1 MSRDETDGL
10 LLVSEWLGGGGIE
23 RNMETIAV
31 HLHRRGRRVALA
43 SWGIRPQISGRPNPV
58 LFRLAAVGI
67 PVFNLTAQSPFSLSR
82 LGWRLAH
89 LARHWGASA
98 LCGKEV
104 SAALAAVLAKL
115 CSGGRLWVTAEFHNS
130 ADIYARTGLS
140 RGHRQLARWLLP
152 RADRRLAV
160 SAATRHDAAAFF
172 GLRPESIAVVFN
184 PMELP
189 PGPAAG
195 ELAPLSAEPL
205 EIIACGRLKPM
216 KGFDILLRALAR
228 VRPARD
234 ARLMVLGEGPLH
246 ASLAALAGQLG
257 LAGVVSWRGQ
267 VPDPRVFFRRARM
280 LVSASVFGESWGLA
294 MAEAMSCGTPVIAT
308 RIGGV
313 EELLGF
319 GRYGTL
325 VASGD
330 PAALADSMAAVWDHP
345 AQARRRA
352 AAARAWVRQF
362 AADRIVPQLEAH
374 YWPVSPLAPAAPV
387 PWLPEFA
394 VSGGPEGSA
403 TPHCG
408 MGGAIDVA

>member
-1 MSRDETDGL
+1 
-10 LLVSEWLGGGGIE
+10 
-23 RNMETIAV
+23 
-31 HLHRRGRRVALA
+31 
-43 SWGIRPQISGRPNPV
+43 
-58 LFRLAAVGI
+58 
-67 PVFNLTAQSPFSLSR
+67 
-82 LGWRLAH
+82 
-89 LARHWGASA
+89 
-98 LCGKEV
+98 
-104 SAALAAVLAKL
+104 
-115 CSGGRLWVTAEFHNS
+115 
-130 ADIYARTGLS
+130 
-140 RGHRQLARWLLP
+140 
-152 RADRRLAV
+152 
-160 SAATRHDAAAFF
+160 
-172 GLRPESIAVVFN
+172 
-184 PMELP
+184 
-189 PGPAAG
+189 
-195 ELAPLSAEPL
+195 
-205 EIIACGRLKPM
+205 
-216 KGFDILLRALAR
+216 
-228 VRPARD
+228 RPARD
-234 ARLMVLGEGPLH
+234 ARLTVLGEGPLH

-394 VSGGPEGSA
+394 VSGGPEGGA